1 MKFIATKVHGFI
13 DYIVGILLIALPW
26 IIGLDPSAPQGG
38 VPIALGIMA
47 LVYSI
52 FTKYELGLIRVI
64 PMYLHLTLDIV
75 SGFILAISPWLFGFS
90 EEVFLPHLIVGL
102 FEIVAALVTRTTPEN
117 YNTDRI

>member
-1 MKFIATKVHGFI
+1 MKFTATKVHGFI

-26 IIGLDPSAPQGG
+26 IIGLDPSAPQGS
-38 VPIALGIMA
+38 VPIALGITA

-64 PMYLHLTLDIV
+64 PMYLHLTLDII

-90 EEVFLPHLIVGL
+90 DEVFLPHLIVGL
-102 FEIVAALVTRTTPEN
+102 FEIVAALVTRTIPEN